1 MKQKQSS
8 TLHVLNDSVVDSK
21 SASQYTKPKKNQSKH
36 MIVLAVTTDQG
47 NLTVSAKQTR
57 HQ

>member
-1 MKQKQSS
+1 MYWM
-8 TLHVLNDSVVDSK
+8 TVWLIVNLHLNI
-21 SASQYTKPKKNQSKH
+21 QNQKNQSKH

-47 NLTVSAKQTR
+47 NLTNSAKQTR